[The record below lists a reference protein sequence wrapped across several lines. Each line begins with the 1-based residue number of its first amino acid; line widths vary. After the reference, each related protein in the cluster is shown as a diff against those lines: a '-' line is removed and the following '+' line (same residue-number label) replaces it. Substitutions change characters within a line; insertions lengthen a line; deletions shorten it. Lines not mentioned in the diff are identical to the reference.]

1 MDVFVENLISLG
13 NLESVEN
20 LRNLGSVG
28 IKH

>member
-13 NLESVEN
+13 NLESVES